1 MKRLLYFAAAAM
13 AVLSACTKED
23 PIVEVGTEPESVSM
37 PVFTATIEGPATKTT
52 LGEGNKVNWENGD
65 DLYLSFYTVTEHR
78 VGNPYSGYHNEWRQS
93 GGESKAIYDV
103 VPKQEDASSADL
115 NFSRFLLQQSGNDL
129 SSGNWHVTAVYP
141 SSMVQSSDN
150 FNTTRMVFPATQ
162 SYRED
167 MKSYAP
173 EISFAPMYYS
183 GYETSFT
190 MKNAAAILKITVPS
204 IITSSVERITVSSDK
219 WMNGNCEFINDVIV
233 KSTDTANYGE
243 QDADANKMITLDCT
257 TYSSYGVFTDSNPSF
272 YITIP
277 AQHYDYLE
285 ITIDGNH
292 TMRTK
297 KAAGIDVER
306 NKIYP
311 ITFADNY
318 APGSLGTATRTG
330 EVSVNWVQLW
340 ENGPKFATYNVG
352 AENNRPE
359 DVGGYYCW
367 GSSIDKDANKAY
379 YTGDGDLPDSYDT
392 ATNLW
397 GSNWRMPTKREIDD
411 LMYFCDFE
419 IKDNYNSTGVA
430 GVIFTGKEA
439 YSENSIFLPVTG
451 HSNGDY
457 FDDWYIEQGLCQYWT
472 STTFTNGNAFIFV
485 KENQYSIGSS
495 NERKFYGLPVRAV
508 LK

>member
-1 MKRLLYFAAAAM
+1 M
-13 AVLSACTKED
+13 
-23 PIVEVGTEPESVSM
+23 
-37 PVFTATIEGPATKTT
+37 
-52 LGEGNKVNWENGD
+52 NWESSD
-65 DLYLSFYTVTEHR
+65 KVWVEY
-78 VGNPYSGYHNEWRQS
+78 QS
-93 GGESKAIYDV
+93 GAQQIVGYVGERGGTPIYSWRPNNAAVYSIFSVD
-103 VPKQEDASSADL
+103 PDPSNAASADL
-115 NFSRFLLQQSGNDL
+115 TFERFSSYTQNGYGPNYSIADGGSYKF
-129 SSGNWHVTAVYP
+129 TAIYP
-141 SSMVQSSDN
+141 ASMVDEEHPN
-150 FNTTRMVFPATQ
+150 IIVFPATQ

-167 MKSYAP
+167 KKSYAP

-183 GYETSFT
+183 GYETSFA

-219 WMNGNCEFINDVIV
+219 WMNGYCEFSNDVIV
-233 KSTDTANYGE
+233 KSTDTANCGE

-257 TYSSYGVFTDSNPSF
+257 TYLSYGVFTDDNPSF

-292 TMRTK
+292 FMRTK
-297 KAAGIDVER
+297 KADGIDVER

-318 APGSLGTATRTG
+318 APGSVGTATRTG

-367 GSSIDKDANKAY
+367 GSSIDKDANRAY
-379 YTGDGDLPDSYDT
+379 YEGDGNLPDSHDT

-419 IKDNYNSTGVA
+419 ITGNYNGTGVA

-439 YSENSIFLPVTG
+439 YSENSIFLPVAG
-451 HSNGDY
+451 HSYGDY
-457 FDDWYIEQGLCQYWT
+457 FNDWYIEQGLCQYWT

-495 NERKFYGLPVRAV
+495 NERKIYGLPVRAV